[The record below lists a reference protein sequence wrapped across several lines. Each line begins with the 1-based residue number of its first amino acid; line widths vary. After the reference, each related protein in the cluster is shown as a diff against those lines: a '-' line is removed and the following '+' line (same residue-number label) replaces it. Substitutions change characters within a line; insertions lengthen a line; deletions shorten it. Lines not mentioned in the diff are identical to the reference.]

1 MIHKKPVV
9 LAVILVHLA
18 VNVVHGLAHT
28 SLHIA
33 LTRTQQVFVL
43 AVILAA
49 PLLAGILL
57 LCKAQRAGALLLL
70 FSMAGSLLFGAY
82 NHFVAIGADN
92 ALHVASGPWSTAFQ
106 VTSALLIVT
115 ELLGCWAGF
124 ALLRE
129 PPQ

>member
-1 MIHKKPVV
+1 MLHKKPFA
-9 LAVILVHLA
+9 LAVILIHLA
-18 VNVVHGLAHT
+18 VNVVHGLAHN
-28 SLHIA
+28 SLRIT

-43 AVILAA
+43 TVILAA

-57 LCKAQRAGALLLL
+57 LIKAHRAGALLLL
-70 FSMAGSLLFGAY
+70 FSMAGSLLFGGY

-92 ALHVASGPWSTAFQ
+92 ALYVASGPWSMAFQ

-115 ELLGCWAGF
+115 EFLGCWAGF
-124 ALLRE
+124 AMLRQ